1 MTGTRTCE
9 VEIESQLARYIEPSG
24 SVGPPL
30 DLARSQD
37 RRTQN
42 LGGGHAQKWTSLT
55 FPILKHGNDR
65 RSSQRSQNIVY
76 CIYVFRRELSAQ
88 FPWWHSFQIAAS
100 HGILL
105 PCEIVKHQFPASY
118 LDFQGP
124 RRAGDIQSSFC
135 RCVAFWLTLSSLKR
149 RCTVGTSYGMPNAC
163 FSPARSV
170 SLGCIP
176 HHMSCVWG
184 EAGSGSGELDL
195 AERCAVKKRTHGGGT
210 LSIGFSLRCA
220 CCVDLP
226 VETQEPPA
234 ACAELGWWGW
244 MRCCRT
250 KRSPS
255 CLQGG
260 ERLHTANTAAGAG
273 CIQQQPQQIAPRL

>member
-1 MTGTRTCE
+1 MPSFTCARLAAVCAERNLTGTRTCE

-24 SVGPPL
+24 SVGPPQ

-42 LGGGHAQKWTSLT
+42 LGGEGHAQKWTNLT
-55 FPILKHGNDR
+55 FPILKQGHDR

-135 RCVAFWLTLSSLKR
+135 RCVAFGPTLSSLALHGWHLLWHAE
-149 RCTVGTSYGMPNAC
+149 CLLQSCAISEPWLYPTIHVLCVG
-163 FSPARSV
+163 
-170 SLGCIP
+170 
-176 HHMSCVWG
+176 
-184 EAGSGSGELDL
+184 
-195 AERCAVKKRTHGGGT
+195 
-210 LSIGFSLRCA
+210 
-220 CCVDLP
+220 
-226 VETQEPPA
+226 
-234 ACAELGWWGW
+234 
-244 MRCCRT
+244 
-250 KRSPS
+250 
-255 CLQGG
+255 
-260 ERLHTANTAAGAG
+260 
-273 CIQQQPQQIAPRL
+273 